1 MIFGFTAFE
10 CASAELTGAKLY
22 ITQKQYDKAKE
33 TLLKEVQKNPAS
45 DEGWYLL
52 GYLYGDE
59 QNFQEMLNAFDKS
72 LSISKKFEGQIND
85 YKKYAWQTSFNKGV
99 AFFNSAV
106 KTHEGTG
113 LIGRS
118 KKEILE
124 CLGQPENTVISNFEG
139 KTTTMF
145 VYSKNNL
152 YVHFGD
158 DEKVLGFTAY
168 NKELGSVIIP
178 EECANKHS
186 KEFFDKAIDMFKI
199 STQCEPDSS
208 VGYENTAIALI
219 NMNNTEAAIP
229 VLEKLI
235 KMDIAEPTKEGKV
248 FVGNSENDIINKFG
262 NPKQKIETTYIDGKT
277 AVQLIYDKEF
287 FYLRNGVCIAVT
299 AITGPGKTKISSWI
313 YSRLGQIYL
322 SKGNNLMEKYK
333 SSKVAADST
342 QATDLYTKAIEVL
355 ENGRIKFPTDLEIPL
370 QLGNAYFFANKLDIA
385 ETYFKS
391 LVEKEPGNK
400 ELKFLYGFI
409 LFKSHKYQEASLQ
422 LEAVVTMDEKHIDAC
437 YNLAATYINWGI
449 DLRDEAVKKE
459 SNDKSY
465 IEKFKL
471 AVPILERYLSIKPN
485 DARVW
490 MSLGQVYANLG
501 EIEKSKAAFKKA
513 DENK

>member
-1 MIFGFTAFE
+1 MKKVLICLSLLSMIFGFTAFE

-72 LSISKKFEGQIND
+72 LGISKKFEGQIND

-99 AFFNSAV
+99 SYFNLAV
-106 KTHEGTG
+106 KTTNE
-113 LIGRS
+113 
-118 KKEILE
+118 
-124 CLGQPENTVISNFEG
+124 
-139 KTTTMF
+139 
-145 VYSKNNL
+145 
-152 YVHFGD
+152 D
-158 DEKVLGFTAY
+158 
-168 NKELGSVIIP
+168 SVKI
-178 EECANKHS
+178 
-186 KEFFDKAIDMFKI
+186 FFDKAVDLFKF
-199 STQCEPDSS
+199 STVCQPDSS
-208 VGYENTAIALI
+208 VGYENMAIAYI